1 MKNRVIFLREIEKNF
16 LEKSK
21 NIAGKTEKYFLKIR
35 KKIL

>member
-1 MKNRVIFLREIEKNF
+1 MEKYFSEKSKKIF

-21 NIAGKTEKYFLKIR
+21 KIPGKSEKNSLKIR